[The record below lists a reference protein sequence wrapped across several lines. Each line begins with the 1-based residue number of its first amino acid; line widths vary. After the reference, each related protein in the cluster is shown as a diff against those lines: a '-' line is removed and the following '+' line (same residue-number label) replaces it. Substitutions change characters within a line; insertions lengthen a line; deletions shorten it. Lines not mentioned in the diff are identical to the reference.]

1 MNIAERRNMTA
12 DVRRR
17 RDALTSFAAGRCKS
31 LSMGETFAEPCR
43 PEGTEFVPIV
53 CMLPETPSA
62 GVHRFNLRGRNS
74 FALAD
79 GEK

>member
-1 MNIAERRNMTA
+1 MNIAEKRNMAA

-17 RDALTSFAAGRCKS
+17 RGALTSFAAGCCKS

-62 GVHRFNLRGRNS
+62 GVCRFNLRGRNS
-74 FALAD
+74 LALAD
-79 GEK
+79 GEE